1 MNKTEKLK
9 KIILNRY
16 SSIREFAKIAGIPST
31 TLTSSLDRGIGGMA
45 VDRIIK
51 ICEILNIDV
60 KTFDPLESITSN
72 GNLSEEEIILLD
84 NYNKLNNKGKG
95 KLLDYSDDLVTNSRY
110 INDYM
115 PLAAHANEGATKE
128 DIQHD
133 LNIMNDDSEW

>member
-110 INDYM
+110 RYDYM